1 MSRVEMPQNFYSMK
15 QQIINHMCC
24 EIDFRVFVENNPS
37 IKTYFESLNEE
48 QKWQYTEDFW
58 YFVNLIGSVAQPLV
72 KIEFPEHKK

>member
-1 MSRVEMPQNFYSMK
+1 MSRIEMPTTYYSQK
-15 QQIINHMCC
+15 QQIINYMSG
-24 EIDFRVFVENNPS
+24 IDFGAFVETNPS

-58 YFVNLIGSVAQPLV
+58 YFVNLITSVAQPLT